1 MAVGLYLLLWAK
13 SKDYDELKKKKK
25 KKKNDNKDAAIVAPL
40 LAGQP

>member
-25 KKKNDNKDAAIVAPL
+25 NDNKDAAIVAPL